1 VIRKA
6 LFLPVATASTLFFS
20 LVAVVGGLVRAPKG
34 LFDWIHRNWARSVL
48 GAAGVRIE
56 AKGLEHV
63 HEGRAYVFV
72 SNHQS
77 FFDVWT
83 MMATLPASI
92 RFVAKQE
99 LARIPIFAAACRAA
113 GHVFID
119 RRDAVAA
126 GEAIR
131 VAGQQ
136 MEKEGLSLF
145 FFPEGT
151 RSADGKLRRFKKGS
165 FALAIETQLELV
177 AVAIDGGAKVQPK
190 GARLPNAGTVRLR
203 CAPAISMRG
212 MTGEQRDLLTRDTR
226 ETVAGMLEELKALPA
241 DAGPGNRA

>member
-177 AVAIDGGAKVQPK
+177 GRATEHDRAQAV
-190 GARLPNAGTVRLR
+190 
-203 CAPAISMRG
+203 
-212 MTGEQRDLLTRDTR
+212 RDLSGPDKMTTIPPVGGILCP
-226 ETVAGMLEELKALPA
+226 PA
-241 DAGPGNRA
+241 DGNGKTGRRIHVGNRRR